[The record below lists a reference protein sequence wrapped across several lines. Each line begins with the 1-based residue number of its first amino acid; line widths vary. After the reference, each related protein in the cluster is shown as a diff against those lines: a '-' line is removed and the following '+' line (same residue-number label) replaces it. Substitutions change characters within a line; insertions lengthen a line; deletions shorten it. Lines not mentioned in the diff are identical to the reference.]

1 MDKDKNKFENVILFP
16 ENKIKKKPTPVD
28 PRGKSKENERLS
40 DSEVCRN

>member
-1 MDKDKNKFENVILFP
+1 MDKDKDKFENVILFP

-28 PRGKSKENERLS
+28 PKRSKENERLS

>member
-1 MDKDKNKFENVILFP
+1 MHKDKNKFENVILFP

-28 PRGKSKENERLS
+28 PKAKKENERLS